1 MNFSTNYDNVGGGSE
16 LLPEGKYECIVKDA
30 LPAATKNGT
39 PFLDIRFVIRNDVS
53 QKYQNKYIFHSIW
66 KKKEPSEQDRQVDN
80 YSFKQL
86 MNLANAVKLPSGK
99 NYASVEE
106 LCKDFVGKCCNV
118 EIEHQKGNDDKI
130 RERVKFC
137 NQTAYS
143 ECKHAFKT
151 AGTQQVGNNTYSQP
165 KQDAFAQPATAQQ
178 FTPTDLEGFEEI
190 SADDI
195 PF

>member
-1 MNFSTNYDNVGGGSE
+1 MNFSTNYDNIGSGNE
-16 LLPEGKYECIVKDA
+16 LLPVGKYECIVKDA
-30 LPAATKNGT
+30 VPDTTKNGT
-39 PFLDIRFVIRNDVS
+39 PYLDIRLVIRNDVE

-66 KKKEPSEQDRQVDN
+66 KKKEPSEQDKQVDG

-86 MNLANAVKLPSGK
+86 MSLANAVKLPSGK

-118 EIEHQKGNDDKI
+118 EIEHDEYNGKT
-130 RERVKFC
+130 RERVKYC
-137 NQTAYS
+137 NQTS
-143 ECKHAFKT
+143 FPECKHVFKT
-151 AGTQQVGNNTYSQP
+151 TGSSQQANSSTYKQP

-178 FTPTDLEGFEEI
+178 PAIKLDDFEEVI
-190 SADDI
+190 SDDDL

>member
-1 MNFSTNYDNVGGGSE
+1 MNFTTNYENIGSGSE
-16 LLPEGKYECIVKDA
+16 LLPVGKYECIVRDA
-30 LPAATKNGT
+30 VPAATKNGT
-39 PFLDIRFVIRNDVS
+39 PYLDIRFVIRNDVQ

-66 KKKEPSEQDRQVDN
+66 KKKEPSEQDKQTDN

-106 LCKDFVGKCCNV
+106 LCRDFVGKCCNV
-118 EIEHQKGNDDKI
+118 EIEHKESNGQT

-137 NQTAYS
+137 NQTS
-143 ECKHAFKT
+143 FPECKHVFKT
-151 AGTQQVGNNTYSQP
+151 AGSSQQANDTYKQP
-165 KQDAFAQPATAQQ
+165 NRDAFAQPATAQQ
-178 FTPTDLEGFEEI
+178 PVDLSDFEEI
-190 SADDI
+190 NTDDI

>member
-1 MNFSTNYDNVGGGSE
+1 MAFSTNYENSGSE
-16 LLPEGKYECIVKDA
+16 LLPVGKYECIVVDA
-30 LPAATKNGT
+30 APTVAKSGT
-39 PFLDIRFVIRNDVS
+39 PYLDIRFVIRNDVS

-66 KKKEPSEQDRQVDN
+66 KRKEPTEQDKQVDY

-106 LCKDFVGKCCNV
+106 LCRDFVGKCCNV
-118 EIEHQKGNDDKI
+118 EIEHNEYNGQT

-137 NQTAYS
+137 NQTS
-143 ECKHAFKT
+143 FPECKHVFRT
-151 AGTQQVGNNTYSQP
+151 AGSSQQANNTYKQP
-165 KQDAFAQPATAQQ
+165 KQDAFTQPATAQQ
-178 FTPTDLEGFEEI
+178 PVDLSDFEEI
-190 SADDI
+190 NTDDI